1 MVFYPES
8 DKGHATEETWGADR
22 PPQLNG
28 TVCSCQ
34 SGSGCNHE
42 LGGDNERDIHEDGA
56 SVTSLTTLV
65 ASNNSE
71 ADESSPESPDGP
83 EHRVETEVFEAQLV
97 SIRGTASFEEIR
109 ARFGGSINMVDRN
122 RRTQRALG
130 VGGDDD
136 DMADSMMNEPL
147 ESGDHSVIVSDK
159 GSVRCMSPG
168 PGVGAWT
175 DGLKLGMGTRKYYF
189 IVSPLRLTPQR
200 RNCRSLLASHLVAG
214 DSASSS
220 DVSNYFFRE
229 GMIPMEK

>member
-1 MVFYPES
+1 MVLYPDS
-8 DKGHATEETWGADR
+8 DEGQAAEETWDANR

-42 LGGDNERDIHEDGA
+42 LEGDEGVDVHGDGA
-56 SVTSLTTLV
+56 SISSQDTLV

-71 ADESSPESPDGP
+71 GDETSPQSPDGP
-83 EHRVETEVFEAQLV
+83 EQRVQVESEAFEAQLV
-97 SIRGTASFEEIR
+97 SLWGTASFEEIR
-109 ARFGGSINMVDRN
+109 ARFGGSFNRLERI

-130 VGGDDD
+130 LGDDD
-136 DMADSMMNEPL
+136 DMVDSMINEPL
-147 ESGDHSVIVSDK
+147 ESGDHSVVVSDK

-175 DGLKLGMGTRKYYF
+175 SDGLTLGMGIGMGAYYF
-189 IVSPLRLTPQR
+189 VVSPLRLTPQR
-200 RNCRSLLASHLVAG
+200 RNCRGLLASR

-229 GMIPMEK
+229 